1 LIFEIIILYLK
12 QAVKMEQN
20 IYKRHPLGV
29 NENGVPYRAV
39 IVDDS
44 ALARQVLRQI
54 LLSVGFNIIDEIN
67 NGELAVQKLTSG
79 NLIPDYL
86 FVDMEMPMLNGG
98 DVIKKVKPDLPNCK
112 IIIVTS
118 HSEKDIVEEIITLGV
133 NGYIKKP
140 YDRDTVLRNLEK
152 LKYG

>member
-1 LIFEIIILYLK
+1 
-12 QAVKMEQN
+12 MEQN